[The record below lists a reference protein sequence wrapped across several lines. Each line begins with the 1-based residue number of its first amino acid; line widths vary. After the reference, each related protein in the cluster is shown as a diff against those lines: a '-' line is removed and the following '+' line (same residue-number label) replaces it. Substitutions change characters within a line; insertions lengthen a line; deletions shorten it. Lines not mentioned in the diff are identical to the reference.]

1 MSDNFRID
9 SHKLIFHPDR
19 VSQYLAVGED
29 WGRAQSVYPIYVEI
43 SPLGACNH
51 RCTFCAVDYIGYNSD
66 RLELGMLK
74 TRLAEMGRLGVKS
87 VMYAGEGE
95 PLLHKDINE
104 MVRATKD
111 AGIDVA
117 FTTNATALTDR
128 FIEESLPLTSWIK
141 VSLNAGTAAS
151 YAKIHRTKERDFERV
166 INNLKRAVKARR
178 ERGLHCNIGV
188 QSLLLPE
195 NANEMETLA
204 QICRDEIGLDY
215 LVVKPYSQHKF
226 SETRLYEKL
235 NYGSYLDRAEALEK
249 FNTPEFNVVF
259 RANTMKKHMEDEGQ
273 RYHKCGA
280 TPFFWAYVMANGAVY
295 GCSAYLLDQ
304 RFDYGNLNDQTFEEI
319 WRGDKRRANFGY
331 VKNEMDI
338 SECRKNC
345 RMDEVNRYLSD
356 LTDKRVA
363 HRNFI

>member
-1 MSDNFRID
+1 
-9 SHKLIFHPDR
+9 
-19 VSQYLAVGED
+19 
-29 WGRAQSVYPIYVEI
+29 
-43 SPLGACNH
+43 
-51 RCTFCAVDYIGYNSD
+51 
-66 RLELGMLK
+66 
-74 TRLAEMGRLGVKS
+74 
-87 VMYAGEGE
+87 
-95 PLLHKDINE
+95 
-104 MVRATKD
+104 
-111 AGIDVA
+111 
-117 FTTNATALTDR
+117 
-128 FIEESLPLTSWIK
+128 
-141 VSLNAGTAAS
+141 
-151 YAKIHRTKERDFERV
+151 
-166 INNLKRAVKARR
+166 
-178 ERGLHCNIGV
+178 
-188 QSLLLPE
+188 
-195 NANEMETLA
+195 METLA

-249 FNTPEFNVVF
+249 FNTPDFNVVF

-273 RYHKCGA
+273 RYQKCGA
-280 TPFFWAYVMANGAVY
+280 TPFFWAYVMADGAVY

-356 LTDKRVA
+356 LTDNRVA
-363 HRNFI
+363 HKNFI